1 MNKTYDT
8 NDFSKFLKNPNPQHH
23 SITTLHI
30 GLLTGSI
37 LIVIVSL
44 VPLITWCIRKRKKYL
59 QWRTSQRTL
68 LDRNNCY
75 VLNNKVICDEVSQT
89 DGYEARMGCVL
100 KALLSEDE
108 QKRLTPWLVA
118 RKQLESMNLIG
129 EGAFATVY
137 KGRYLRDVPPT
148 LVALKMLKDSCRKE
162 DIVAFV
168 EEALV
173 MGKCHH
179 RNVLSL
185 IAVTVDQN
193 LQLPIIVFPYMQNGD
208 LQTYLRRI
216 KKEQTQEET
225 TTMKRHLLFALHIA
239 NGMQYLA
246 ETGYIH
252 RDLATRNCMLDE
264 FWVVKIGDFG
274 LAQKV
279 SVNTSIKTSRQQIMP
294 IRWMAPESLRKG
306 EFSEKSDVW
315 SYGVTVWEILTLAE
329 TPYSSLDNSDLLNF
343 LEAGNR
349 LICPETCPEK
359 L

>member
-89 DGYEARMGCVL
+89 DGYE
-100 KALLSEDE
+100 
-108 QKRLTPWLVA
+108 
-118 RKQLESMNLIG
+118 
-129 EGAFATVY
+129 
-137 KGRYLRDVPPT
+137 
-148 LVALKMLKDSCRKE
+148 DSCRKE

-359 L
+359 FDTVIQRCFDGNPDARPTFSQIVQHLEDYLTLTSGYLKLQSLTPIADVCSD